1 MTGHCIDCK
10 EEVFKDESGR
20 MPKRC
25 RECSLVRQRAAEKR
39 SRAKKALAAGKAP
52 PKAKTS
58 VWSKSVVEQ
67 LRFMVAAAWT
77 AAAIG
82 KELGVTRSAVL
93 GKCHRIGLSCAGDT
107 KSKAQ
112 MGVLKKRF
120 AKSMK
125 LRVATKPDKAK
136 AKITFDAALQEMEA
150 QPDVGRVKLLDL
162 EEASCRWPIGDPQSP
177 DFAFCGEHRGMGSSY
192 CTKHMIRAH
201 RPPVVAIIPHRIVA
215 RAENLAAGGQTQDAR
230 THAAQTSSEPSHAS
244 NLEEVE

>member
-25 RECSLVRQRAAEKR
+25 RACSLVRQRASEKR
-39 SRAKKALAAGKAP
+39 SRDKKAIAAGKNPSA
-52 PKAKTS
+52 AKSS
-58 VWSKSVVEQ
+58 VWTVRVVER
-67 LRFMVAAAWT
+67 LREMVAAAWT

-82 KELGVTRSAVL
+82 KEIGVTRSAVL

-162 EEASCRWPIGDPQSP
+162 EPHHCRWPVGSP
-177 DFAFCGEHRGMGSSY
+177 DSPSFAFCGEHRGMGSSY
-192 CTKHMIRAH
+192 CKNHMIRAH

-215 RAENLAAGGQTQDAR
+215 RAENFAAGGQTQDAR
-230 THAAQTSSEPSHAS
+230 THATQTSFEPSHAS
-244 NLEEVE
+244 NLEEVD